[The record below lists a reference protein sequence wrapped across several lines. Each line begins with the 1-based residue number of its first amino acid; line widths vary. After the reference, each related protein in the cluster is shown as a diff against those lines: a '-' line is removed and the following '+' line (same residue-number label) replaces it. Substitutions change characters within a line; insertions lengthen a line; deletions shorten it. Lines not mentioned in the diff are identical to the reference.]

1 MSRSSIHRCLIV
13 SLTALLGTTAS
24 MRTPQNAN
32 RVTVTGGTIEGVPA
46 RVTGVRMFLG
56 IPYAA
61 PPVGA
66 KRWTA
71 PEPAAPWP
79 GIRSAAKF
87 GNRCIQ
93 TTPFPDMVF
102 RSPAESED
110 CLNLSVWTP
119 AATPADRLP
128 VMVWIHGGG
137 FFSGSSDEV
146 RHEGTALAQKGVVL
160 VAINYRLG
168 VLGFLAHPEL
178 TAESGRGASGNYGL
192 LDQIAAL
199 RWIRD
204 NIAGFGGDSSNVTIF
219 GESAGSFS
227 VSALMASPLTEGL
240 FHKAIGQSGAYFS
253 STTLPPVPLM
263 RAEANGLQFAKTLGA
278 GSLAGLRAKTP
289 AELVAGI
296 GPDPTRFAPI
306 HDGYALA
313 DDPWNVFASG
323 RQRRVALL
331 AGWNSAESKSG
342 PTTVATVRAAVLK
355 QFPDDHAEALQAY
368 PTSTDL
374 EARVSATALASDTFI
389 GYNTWK
395 WIESHSA
402 TGRSP
407 VYRYLFDHVIP
418 TASGG
423 PAPDDPGAAHAN
435 DIEFVFSALDSRK
448 LAWRDVDR
456 RVAAQMVDF
465 WTNFAKTGNPNG
477 AGLPDWPAWSASSHR
492 LMRIRDTSGA
502 EDEQHRAR
510 YELHDRVERRIR
522 GR

>member
-1 MSRSSIHRCLIV
+1 MPYSPVRGCLILG
-13 SLTALLGTTAS
+13 LTALLGTTAS
-24 MRTPQNAN
+24 MRTPQNPH
-32 RVTVTGGTIEGVPA
+32 RVTVTGGIVEGVSA
-46 RVTGVRMFLG
+46 RATSVRMFLG

-79 GIRSAAKF
+79 GVRSAANF
-87 GNRCIQ
+87 ANRCIQ

-110 CLNLSVWTP
+110 CLNLSIWTP
-119 AATPADRLP
+119 AASPADRLP

-178 TAESGRGASGNYGL
+178 TAASGRHASGNYGL

-199 RWIRD
+199 RWVRD
-204 NIAGFGGDSSNVTIF
+204 NISGFGGDPGNVTIF

-227 VSALMASPLTEGL
+227 VSALMASPLTDGL
-240 FHKAIGQSGAYFS
+240 FHRAIGQSGAYFS
-253 STTLPPVPLM
+253 STTLPLLSLA
-263 RAEANGLQFAKTLGA
+263 RAEANGLEFASTLGA
-278 GSLAGLRAKTP
+278 GSLAALRTKTP
-289 AELVAGI
+289 AELVAGT
-296 GPDPTRFAPI
+296 GPNPTRFAPI
-306 HDGYALA
+306 RDGYALA
-313 DDPWNVFASG
+313 DDPWNVFADG
-323 RQRRVALL
+323 RQRRVPLL
-331 AGWNSAESKSG
+331 AGWNSAESKSP
-342 PTTVATVRAAVLK
+342 PTALATVRAALLK
-355 QFPDDHAEALQAY
+355 QFPNDHAEALRVY

-395 WIESHSA
+395 WIESHST
-402 TGRSP
+402 TGNGP

-418 TASGG
+418 AATGH
-423 PAPDDPGAAHAN
+423 PAPDDPGAAHAS
-435 DIEFVFSALDSRK
+435 DIEFVFHALESRQ

-456 RVAAQMVDF
+456 RVADLMVNF
-465 WTNFAKTGNPNG
+465 WTNFARTGNPNG
-477 AGLPDWPAWSASSHR
+477 PGLPDWPAWSATSRR
-492 LMRIRDTSGA
+492 LMRIRDISAA

-510 YELHDRVERRIR
+510 YELHDRIERRLRIQ
-522 GR
+522 